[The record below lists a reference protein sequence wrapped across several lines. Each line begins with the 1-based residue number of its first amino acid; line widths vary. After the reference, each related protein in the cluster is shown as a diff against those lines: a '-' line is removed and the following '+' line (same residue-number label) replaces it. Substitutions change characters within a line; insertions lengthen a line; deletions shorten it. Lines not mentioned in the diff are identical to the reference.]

1 VQQQFAFLLIFFVAF
16 SIAAAPA
23 DDVLR
28 AEMDA
33 ALDAL
38 ARNDRPAFDEH
49 YARVKA
55 NPRAANDGAAS
66 VLADAALVWDALF
79 QSPFLEESSEAY
91 KRLSTYPG
99 YAAAV
104 RRSTL
109 QVGDQRFYPAS
120 DSLRF
125 LTTVAADRLGRPE
138 DSAALP
144 RVARSRKPKS

>member
-1 VQQQFAFLLIFFVAF
+1 MHKRFAFLLIFIAL

-28 AEMDA
+28 TEMDA

-38 ARNDRPAFDEH
+38 ARNDRPSFDVH

-55 NPRAANDGAAS
+55 NPRAANDSAAS

-79 QSPFLEESSEAY
+79 RSPFFDENSEAY
-91 KRLSTYPG
+91 KRLSTYSG

-104 RRSTL
+104 RRGTL
-109 QVGDQRFYPAS
+109 QVGEQRLYPAS

-125 LTTVAADRLGRPE
+125 LTTIAADRLGRPE
-138 DSAALP
+138 GSAALP
-144 RVARSRKPKS
+144 PVARARKPKS